1 MWAGKGRSRRPATE
15 NGAVSAETTAGGRG
29 CCEQAFRG
37 AEVPAWG
44 PRDPEGL
51 SALGGHR
58 PLKQGR
64 AIRRQEKTEEGRKGK
79 LKKGLKT
86 LTAQINE
93 ISYEIKQTKEA
104 ENNSSLSH

>member
-1 MWAGKGRSRRPATE
+1 MNRHFG
-15 NGAVSAETTAGGRG
+15 
-29 CCEQAFRG
+29 EQRCW
-37 AEVPAWG
+37 PAWG
-44 PRDPEGL
+44 PRDLEGL

-86 LTAQINE
+86 LAAQINE
-93 ISYEIKQTKEA
+93 ISYEIKRTKEA